1 MTHSFTFCLLHATEI
16 TVLPCYFTVWYSS
29 CVMSFTAV
37 FYEFVQLSQ
46 VILPSASGT
55 LPLSASLWCGGLILH
70 GGLLKQTQSPNSCNM
85 QKLSADQSLLVLN
98 IKDFSALF
106 LLVFFFCD
114 ALILLIC
121 VFLYVNLYVSARIV
135 SRIYFNQDILF
146 KKLTT

>member
-1 MTHSFTFCLLHATEI
+1 
-16 TVLPCYFTVWYSS
+16 
-29 CVMSFTAV
+29 MSFTAV

>member
-1 MTHSFTFCLLHATEI
+1 MPLKSL
-16 TVLPCYFTVWYSS
+16 SS
-29 CVMSFTAV
+29 LAISLCGTAAVCVMSFTAV

-70 GGLLKQTQSPNSCNM
+70 GGLLKQTQSPNSCKM

-98 IKDFSALF
+98 IKDFQLCF
-106 LLVFFFCD
+106 FYCFFCD

-135 SRIYFNQDILF
+135 SRIYFNQDILL

>member
-1 MTHSFTFCLLHATEI
+1 MPLKSL
-16 TVLPCYFTVWYSS
+16 SS
-29 CVMSFTAV
+29 LAISLCGTAAVCVMSFTAV

-135 SRIYFNQDILF
+135 SRIYFNQDILL

>member
-1 MTHSFTFCLLHATEI
+1 MPLKSL
-16 TVLPCYFTVWYSS
+16 SS
-29 CVMSFTAV
+29 LAISLCGTAAVCVMSFTAV

-98 IKDFSALF
+98 IKDFQLCF
-106 LLVFFFCD
+106 FYCFFCD

-135 SRIYFNQDILF
+135 SRIYFNQDILL

>member
-1 MTHSFTFCLLHATEI
+1 MPLKSL
-16 TVLPCYFTVWYSS
+16 SS
-29 CVMSFTAV
+29 LAISLCGTAAVCVMSFTAV

-55 LPLSASLWCGGLILH
+55 LPLSASLRCGGLILH

-98 IKDFSALF
+98 IKDFQLCSF
-106 LLVFFFCD
+106 SVFFCD